1 MNPSLQCKPI
11 ILPLFIAG
19 ALACF
24 GLLPKALAVVPP
36 PDGGYPGFNTAEGQ
50 KALFSL
56 TTGQGN
62 TAVGWFTLESLT
74 TGNFNTAIGAAAL
87 VLSTAD
93 ENTATGAGA
102 LLSNIGGSSNT
113 ATGAFA
119 LFNNVGLGAPS
130 KPTGVFFGSFN
141 TANGDRALF
150 SNTNGDSNTA
160 AGAGALTENTTG
172 GANTAVGISALSQ
185 NTTADDNTAVGA
197 VALFDNTTGTQNTA
211 VGFSALHDNS
221 TGNENTA
228 TGNGAL
234 QNNTEGHDNTAN
246 GLDALFSNTT
256 GNFNTAVGESTLA
269 SNSTGVDNTAIGD
282 SALSNATTGSSNTAL
297 GAGAGA
303 NVATASNVIS
313 IGVSGEDVSNTAWI
327 GNVYSVTTQNAMT
340 APVIVSADGQ
350 LGTIASSERFKKEI
364 ANMGEASDAILS
376 LRPVTFHYK
385 TDIKSTPQFG
395 LIAEEVAKV
404 NPALVLPDKEG
415 KPYTVRYDQVN
426 AMLLNE
432 FLKEHKKVEEQQA
445 TITQLKKDFGV
456 TIAQLTARLDEQA
469 AQIQK
474 VSAQLAAASPSGGG
488 LEASKPAPQV
498 VNNP

>member
-1 MNPSLQCKPI
+1 
-11 ILPLFIAG
+11 
-19 ALACF
+19 
-24 GLLPKALAVVPP
+24 
-36 PDGGYPGFNTAEGQ
+36 
-50 KALFSL
+50 
-56 TTGQGN
+56 
-62 TAVGWFTLESLT
+62 
-74 TGNFNTAIGAAAL
+74 
-87 VLSTAD
+87 
-93 ENTATGAGA
+93 
-102 LLSNIGGSSNT
+102 
-113 ATGAFA
+113 
-119 LFNNVGLGAPS
+119 
-130 KPTGVFFGSFN
+130 
-141 TANGDRALF
+141 
-150 SNTNGDSNTA
+150 
-160 AGAGALTENTTG
+160 
-172 GANTAVGISALSQ
+172 VGISALAQ
-185 NTTADDNTAVGA
+185 NTTADDNTAIGA

-297 GAGAGA
+297 GTGAGA

-327 GNVYSVTTQNAMT
+327 GNIYGVATQSGTT
-340 APVIVSADGQ
+340 APVVVSNGGQ
-350 LGTIASSERFKKEI
+350 LGTIASSQRFKKDI
-364 ANMGEASDAILS
+364 ATMQTASEAILS
-376 LRPVTFHYK
+376 LRPVIFHYK
-385 TDIKSTPQFG
+385 TDTKGTPQFG

-415 KPYTVRYDQVN
+415 KPYTVRYDAVN

-432 FLKEHKKVEEQQA
+432 FLKEHRKVED
-445 TITQLKKDFGV
+445 LKKDFQATV
-456 TIAQLTARLDEQA
+456 AQQQKQIETLTAQLREQA
-469 AQIQK
+469 SQIQK
-474 VSAQLAAASPSGGG
+474 VSDQ

-498 VNNP
+498 VTNP